1 MKKLDVFYNIM
12 KKNITFLLIFL
23 LSVLLQA
30 SEVVIWATTDMHG
43 ILQSK
48 RGGMAGILSILELK
62 RKPQDILLDAGDL
75 FQGSYIANSTN
86 GSVIVNA
93 FNLMNYDFYV
103 PGNHEFEFGSEV
115 LRKNF
120 EAMNSVILCANWAF
134 VPAISKM
141 KPFCI
146 IERNKMRIAIIGVGE
161 RESRNRILPD
171 KKLVFMNEEKS
182 IALALKELRKE
193 KVDLT
198 ILVRHG
204 GIYFKGGSLFSLLK
218 KFPEI
223 DLVIGGHSHQ
233 LEIGRKIAG
242 AYYVQPGM
250 LAQGVSEIRVKF
262 NDRSRKIERI
272 TSFYHNAADFEPS
285 AKMKKLL
292 SMQRKIMKDAYR
304 TIPDALPENVKSKT
318 AAQSYLTL
326 KCAAETAPAD
336 AHLFFIEKAE
346 VNWNGRLNKYLIHR
360 FFPYENALVTIP
372 VSSQEYQ
379 IMLNEVRRYSDK
391 YKVKFI
397 AKAPRKQYFLLQT
410 TAFVLSGGGANFPE
424 SRKIAEQKHKQIKIY
439 PSMRQCVADFLNL
452 K

>member
-12 KKNITFLLIFL
+12 KKNITFFLIFL

-48 RGGMAGILSILELK
+48 HGGMAGILSILELK

-75 FQGSYIANSTN
+75 FQGSYIANNTN

-193 KVDLT
+193 KVDLKRM
-198 ILVRHG
+198 INNP
-204 GIYFKGGSLFSLLK
+204 Y
-218 KFPEI
+218 P
-223 DLVIGGHSHQ
+223 
-233 LEIGRKIAG
+233 
-242 AYYVQPGM
+242 
-250 LAQGVSEIRVKF
+250 
-262 NDRSRKIERI
+262 
-272 TSFYHNAADFEPS
+272 FYEV
-285 AKMKKLL
+285 MK
-292 SMQRKIMKDAYR
+292 Y
-304 TIPDALPENVKSKT
+304 
-318 AAQSYLTL
+318 
-326 KCAAETAPAD
+326 
-336 AHLFFIEKAE
+336 
-346 VNWNGRLNKYLIHR
+346 
-360 FFPYENALVTIP
+360 
-372 VSSQEYQ
+372 
-379 IMLNEVRRYSDK
+379 
-391 YKVKFI
+391 
-397 AKAPRKQYFLLQT
+397 YFLATHSL
-410 TAFVLSGGGANFPE
+410 
-424 SRKIAEQKHKQIKIY
+424 I
-439 PSMRQCVADFLNL
+439 
-452 K
+452 